1 MPTGDILIIEDEK
14 DIAEAIEYNLKKEGF
29 RVFKSYD
36 GFNGLRAAQEKIPAL
51 LILDLM
57 LPGISGIEIC
67 KTLKKDPRTAGIA
80 IIMLTAKGE
89 EVDKVVGFEVGAD
102 DYITKP
108 FSMRELISRVRAVMK
123 RYGAKERLVKSLL
136 RFPLLEI
143 DIEKHEVKVADK
155 PVALTAKEFSL
166 LQYLAENQDKAFG
179 RDRLLDAV
187 WGIHT
192 AIETR
197 TVDVHVRRLRE
208 KIGKAGKYIKTLR
221 GYGYKFA
228 VK

>member
-1 MPTGDILIIEDEK
+1 MNNSDILIIEDEK
-14 DIAEAIEYNLKKEGF
+14 DIAEAIEYNLKREGF
-29 RVFKSYD
+29 KVAKAYD
-36 GFNGLRAAQEKIPAL
+36 GLNGLRAAQEKVPAL

-57 LPGISGIEIC
+57 LPGMSGIDIC
-67 KTLKKDPRTAGIA
+67 KTLKKDPKTAGIA

-102 DYITKP
+102 DYMTKP
-108 FSMRELISRVRAVMK
+108 FSMRELIARVRAVLK
-123 RYGAKERLVKSLL
+123 RYGAKERAVKSIL
-136 RFPLLEI
+136 RFPMLEI
-143 DIEKHEVKVADK
+143 DIEKHEVKVGGK
-155 PVALTAKEFSL
+155 TVALTAKEFSL

-187 WGIHT
+187 WGMNT

-221 GYGYKFA
+221 GFGYKFA